1 MREGKN
7 KMKKIKPSLVKGTR
21 DFLPEQVN
29 KRRYILSTIQSVFKK
44 FGFQEIETPAMES
57 LETLTGKYGEE
68 GDKLLFKI
76 LNSGDFLT
84 KVDDKSLQEKD
95 SRGITFK
102 ISEKGLRYDLTVP
115 LARYVVQHQNDLN
128 FPFKRFHIGP
138 VWRADRPQ
146 KGRYR
151 EFFQCD
157 ADIIGSTSLLNETE
171 LTLILAEA
179 FESLEISVKIQL
191 NNRKILEGIIETVGV
206 SNLYKEILIAIDK
219 KDKIGEEG
227 VEKELQTLNLT
238 SEQITDL
245 FELFSI
251 TDLDKLANAFE
262 GKSVIGIEG
271 TNEMKA
277 IMAKCSHDNIV
288 FSPALARGLDYY
300 TGTIWEVVANDV
312 QMGTIAAGGRY
323 DNLTEMFGG
332 QNMSG
337 VGISFGVERIYDVL
351 EELNK
356 WPSDITTSTKVLI
369 INFGHELQTRASNKL
384 QTRASSES
392 EGWKLLQEL
401 RKNNI
406 PSELFP
412 DAAKLK
418 KQMSYADKK
427 NIPYVIFI
435 GEEEINSGK
444 FSLKEMKSG
453 EQQVLSLE
461 AVVEV
466 LK

>member
-1 MREGKN
+1 
-7 KMKKIKPSLVKGTR
+7 MKVKPRLVKGTR

-29 KRRYILSTIQSVFKK
+29 KRKYILNTIQTVFKK
-44 FGFQEIETPAMES
+44 FGFQEIETPAIEL

-76 LNSGDFLT
+76 LNSGDFLS
-84 KVDDKSLQEKD
+84 KADDQHLQEKD
-95 SRGITFK
+95 SKAITAS

-115 LARYVVQHQNDLN
+115 LARYVVQHQNELN

-179 FESLEISVKIQL
+179 FEALGLSVKIQL

-206 SNLYKEILIAIDK
+206 SEQYKEILIAIDK
-219 KDKIGEEG
+219 MDKIGEEG
-227 VEKELQTLNLT
+227 VTNELQNLQLT
-238 SEQITDL
+238 AEQITEL
-245 FELFSI
+245 FALFSI
-251 TDLDKLANAFE
+251 TDLHALANSFKDKSAIGEE
-262 GKSVIGIEG
+262 GCE
-271 TNEMKA
+271 EMTS
-277 IMAKCSHDNIV
+277 ILNKCSKKNVV
-288 FSPALARGLDYY
+288 FAPALARGLDYY
-300 TGTIWEVVANDV
+300 TGTIWEVVVNDV
-312 QMGTIAAGGRY
+312 AMGTIAAGGRY

-337 VGISFGVERIYDVL
+337 VGISFGIERIYDVL
-351 EELNK
+351 EELNQ
-356 WPSDITTSTKVLI
+356 WPADITTSTKVLI
-369 INFGHELQTRASNKL
+369 INFGN
-384 QTRASSES
+384 
-392 EGWKLLQEL
+392 EGENVGWQLLQSL
-401 RKNNI
+401 RNSNI

-412 DAAKLK
+412 DDAKLK

-435 GEEEINSGK
+435 GEEEIKTGK
-444 FSLKEMKSG
+444 YSLKAMTTG
-453 EQQVLSLE
+453 EQNVLGLE
-461 AVVEV
+461 ELIEV